1 MYSHSAMKNHP
12 ILSQISLF
20 VLPVIYAECRK
31 YKVGRFEHLAHML
44 VHGTLHAMGYDH
56 ESRKDASVME
66 KLEEKIL
73 KSQGIDSPYI

>member
-1 MYSHSAMKNHP
+1 M
-12 ILSQISLF
+12 
-20 VLPVIYAECRK
+20 IYAECRE
-31 YKVGRFEHLAHML
+31 YKVGRIEHLAHML

-73 KSQGIDSPYI
+73 KSQGIDSPYIQKT